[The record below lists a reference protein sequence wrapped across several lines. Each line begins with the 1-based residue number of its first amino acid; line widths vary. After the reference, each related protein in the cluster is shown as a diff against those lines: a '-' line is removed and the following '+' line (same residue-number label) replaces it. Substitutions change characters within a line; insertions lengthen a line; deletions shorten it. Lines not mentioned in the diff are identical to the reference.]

1 MSKARVFWRTRQSR
15 IFAMI
20 YSLLSSHLFESKNF
34 SFYQYENHATIFLS
48 MLVASQDRKMWRL
61 LGLKTT
67 KGCNYVTLMLIAIF
81 LIMAVTFNRD
91 LKHRFNE
98 KMLELKVRM
107 YEAERLDKN
116 QGVNSMTV
124 LRNTTPSE
132 LRALVSKEIETQT
145 SKKSIKTTLK
155 LENCSHG
162 KDLGWY
168 TWDNSNIILHT
179 ETTCFDRRSFEYKTS
194 GDHRKF
200 LHSFFIKRIDFIR
213 IMRLKIGEI

>member
-1 MSKARVFWRTRQSR
+1 
-15 IFAMI
+15 MI

-168 TWDNSNIILHT
+168 T
-179 ETTCFDRRSFEYKTS
+179 
-194 GDHRKF
+194 
-200 LHSFFIKRIDFIR
+200 
-213 IMRLKIGEI
+213 